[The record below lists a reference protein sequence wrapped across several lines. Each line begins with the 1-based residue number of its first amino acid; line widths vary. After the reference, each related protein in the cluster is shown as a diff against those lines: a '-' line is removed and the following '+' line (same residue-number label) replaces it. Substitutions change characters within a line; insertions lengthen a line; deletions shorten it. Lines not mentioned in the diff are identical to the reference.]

1 MLITVFETLHYRGDV
16 VCHDNKAGP
25 VQRILGNSYGQLIY
39 GDMWKSQ
46 FPYRFCNKDH
56 EHPEYGRVLT
66 GNSDGKWFLFVHFL
80 KKNSGNHYTIVT
92 KLKMQLKSVT
102 MMELWWVYF

>member
-1 MLITVFETLHYRGDV
+1 MLTTVFETLYTRGEV

-39 GDMWKSQ
+39 GDMWKSH
-46 FPYRFCNKDH
+46 FPYRFCNNDH

-66 GNSDGKWFLFVHFL
+66 GNSDGR
-80 KKNSGNHYTIVT
+80 
-92 KLKMQLKSVT
+92 
-102 MMELWWVYF
+102 